1 MTRELRTLLELN
13 DDQELSPSTRTDE
26 LGIDSLVAVK
36 LRTWLS
42 SNYEVSIPTLE
53 ILGGITL
60 DQLSQKVLET
70 LPESAIPNVAISPTP
85 GADSTSR
92 DGSSGFDEVDGG
104 HETDLSDEEGS
115 SPDAKD
121 HGGQITP
128 ERAPVVRTSPVSF
141 TQTMFWFVQ

>member
-13 DDQELSPSTRTDE
+13 DDQQLSPSTRTDE

-60 DQLSQKVLET
+60 DQLSQKVLDT
-70 LPESAIPNVAISPTP
+70 LPESAIPNVAVSPTP
-85 GADSTSR
+85 GDDSTSR
-92 DGSSGFDEVDGG
+92 DGSSRFDEVDGG
-104 HETDLSDEEGS
+104 HETDLSDERS
-115 SPDAKD
+115 SLDAKD
-121 HGGQITP
+121 DDGKITP

>member
-1 MTRELRTLLELN
+1 MTRELRTLLELS

-60 DQLSQKVLET
+60 DQLSQRVLKA
-70 LPESAIPNVAISPTP
+70 LPESAIPNVAVSSTP
-85 GADSTSR
+85 GDDSTSR
-92 DGSSGFDEVDGG
+92 DGSSRFDEVDGG
-104 HETDLSDEEGS
+104 DETDLSDEPS
-115 SPDAKD
+115 SSGAKD
-121 HGGQITP
+121 DGGQITP